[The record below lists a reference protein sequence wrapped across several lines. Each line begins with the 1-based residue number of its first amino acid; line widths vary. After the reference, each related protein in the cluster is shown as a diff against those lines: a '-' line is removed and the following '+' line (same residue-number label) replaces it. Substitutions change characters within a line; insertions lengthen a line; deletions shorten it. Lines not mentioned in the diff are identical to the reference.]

1 MMQGPPSPLP
11 PPKECRRLRETRS
24 LTQAQVAERVGV
36 TRETVRAWETGRTTP
51 RGRKREAYARFLASL
66 DGTGSTQRQK
76 SEESPVVT
84 VSLEK
89 KQRER
94 QKKRGA
100 RQQQPPAPPPP
111 SSETPET
118 PETPETLGELGGLG
132 ASGAVVPS
140 GAPPTTGLDADVDAG
155 AGVGGGAGVGAH
167 PEPRPDPD
175 PDVEPEIEFDLE
187 KTLAPEPVPVAALAA
202 EPAPAAEPVEGLTP
216 TQAFDALYAFCA
228 PALVRQTYLLTGRR
242 ELAREAVEQAFQLA
256 WQRWPEVAVD
266 RDPAGWVRARAHEHA
281 LSPWHRFRPR
291 YRHPEPPPADASAR
305 TLLSTLQ
312 SLPAPYRRTV
322 LLYDGVGLDLPETA
336 AETEASTP
344 AAAGRLTH
352 ARERIAARLPDLAD
366 PRVLHQRLAETASA
380 ERLRAAKPP
389 SVRNGS
395 ERRARFWTRAAI
407 AFTVALIGT
416 TTLTLRTAPTHYEP
430 PVAPGVEVQ
439 GVPARVAPGPLSG
452 AEVELRTKLRGE
464 TAHGPERLVPRAE

>member
-1 MMQGPPSPLP
+1 MQGPPSPLP